1 MFYENY
7 LNSLKADTSY
17 IPECASITDIAVFA
31 ERACQDAFNEAF
43 FSLAS
48 QEMAVFEAAILE
60 ADGEA
65 AEAAAASPEKK
76 KGLLEII
83 KKAVST
89 IWEKIKGAFS
99 KMFGAVEEKFKKFK
113 KEAGNKFKEDVK
125 KGAKKLPADKKF
137 KGIYDFEFNLVKE
150 GTEKFAKISSLADR
164 AYTDCAKDDFNFGE
178 TYNKAAILKELG
190 FDSAENFKVEGP
202 EKVEVTGAEINANVN
217 RILAVIFDQ
226 SHYVKDIKIAYKEAK
241 KNIDGTLKSA
251 KACINKKDKAY
262 ADLNKACK
270 ELISF
275 CKDCTNIITKYS
287 AMILKM
293 RFNVRANYLA
303 LATKLVVQYSGKKEK
318 DQAAPEA
325 KEEPA
330 ATNESYKMDSLEER
344 FESLM
349 EEDEV
354 DVEVK
359 EEPAEAPEEPSD
371 DADIE
376 AVADDES
383 EDVEVDVEESALYQ
397 ALYAYFE

>member
-17 IPECASITDIAVFA
+17 IPECASITDIAIFA

-60 ADGEA
+60 ADDA
-65 AEAAAASPEKK
+65 APEVSSEKK

-83 KKAVST
+83 KNAVST
-89 IWEKIKGAFS
+89 IWTKIKGAFS

-137 KGIYDFEFNLVKE
+137 KGIYDFKFDLVKE
-150 GTEKFAKISSLADR
+150 TAGNFSKVSSLADR
-164 AYTDCAKDDFNFGE
+164 AYNDCAKDDVNFGE

-262 ADLNKACK
+262 AELNKVCK

-275 CKDCTNIITKYS
+275 CKDCTSIITKYS

-325 KEEPA
+325 KEETTA
-330 ATNESYKMDSLEER
+330 NESYTMDSLEER

-349 EEDEV
+349 EGEDV

-359 EEPAEAPEEPSD
+359 EEPAEAPEESSD